1 MTQGQET
8 RKRLVQAAA
17 GIFNTRGYS
26 GTAVS
31 DLMAATGL
39 QKGGIYRHFESKEQ
53 LAVEAFDYAFEMAVR
68 ARFQDFDRLTSPLQ
82 QLRHFIRNFVHRRS
96 PIPGGCPM
104 VNTAVENDDGNPA
117 LKERAR
123 QAVTAFV
130 NRLVDTIERGIEQGE
145 IKRDTDARTL
155 ALFLF
160 SALEGAL
167 VVSRLQGSFK
177 PLAVVART
185 LEQYLD
191 ERVAIET

>member
-39 QKGGIYRHFESKEQ
+39 QKGGIYRHFASKEQ

-68 ARFQDFDRLTSPLQ
+68 VRFQDFDRLASPLQ